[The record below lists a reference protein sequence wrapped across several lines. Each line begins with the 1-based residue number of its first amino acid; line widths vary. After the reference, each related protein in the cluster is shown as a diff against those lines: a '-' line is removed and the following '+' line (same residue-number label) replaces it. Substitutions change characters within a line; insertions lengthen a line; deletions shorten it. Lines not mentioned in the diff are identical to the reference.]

1 MKKYHNTNKV
11 GSTARREKRGDT
23 MTDRYV
29 KQSPTKAKDYGYIAL
44 WKAVILQAVQDYR
57 KRPEMRAEITRFFH
71 SNYFE
76 RLTNV
81 DGECIVSRL
90 RKEIKS
96 KGQ

>member
-1 MKKYHNTNKV
+1 MI
-11 GSTARREKRGDT
+11 
-23 MTDRYV
+23 DRTG
-29 KQSPTKAKDYGYIAL
+29 KQSPTKSQEYGYIAL

-57 KRPEMRAEITRFFH
+57 KNPEMRAEVTRFFR

-90 RKEIKS
+90 KS
-96 KGQ
+96 EVKNEK

>member
-1 MKKYHNTNKV
+1 MP
-11 GSTARREKRGDT
+11 
-23 MTDRYV
+23 DRMV
-29 KQSPTKAKDYGYIAL
+29 KQSPTKAKELGYRAL

-57 KRPEMRAEITRFFH
+57 KNPEMRAEVTRFFR

-90 RKEIKS
+90 RSETKS
-96 KGQ
+96 KGH

>member
-1 MKKYHNTNKV
+1 MI
-11 GSTARREKRGDT
+11 
-23 MTDRYV
+23 DRTV
-29 KQSPTKAKDYGYIAL
+29 KQSPTKSKEYGYIAL

-57 KRPEMRAEITRFFH
+57 KRPEMRAEITRFLR

-90 RKEIKS
+90 KS
-96 KGQ
+96 EVKNEK